1 MKKGANK
8 KIDKRWIIVI
18 SVVSLIIVLS
28 LLKQIND
35 FKIQVKDKVAVVPLS
50 GVIGVSDNSF
60 FGESFV
66 SSTDIVD
73 ALEKIK
79 EDDSMK
85 AVILEINS
93 PGGTVVASE
102 EIVNAVKELDKP
114 TIAWIREVGAS
125 GAYWIASSADVIVAD
140 PLSITGS
147 IGVIS
152 SYLQF
157 SDLLREYGVG
167 YERLVSGDYKDTG
180 SPFKELEAD
189 ERRLLQGKI
198 DMMHEFF
205 VNAIAE
211 NRNMTYDEVKV
222 LSTGIFYLGKEA
234 KELGLVDVLGGKK
247 EAVEISEELAGIKD
261 AELVVFEEKKTLLDL
276 FGGITSNVFYYLGK
290 GIGSNFDNEF
300 KIEAIAR

>member
-8 KIDKRWIIVI
+8 KINKRWIII
-18 SVVSLIIVLS
+18 IAVVSVIVVLS
-28 LLKQIND
+28 LVKQIND
-35 FKIQVKDKVAVVPLS
+35 FKIQVKDKIAVVPLS
-50 GVIGVSDNSF
+50 GVIGVSDSSF
-60 FGESFV
+60 LGESFV
-66 SSTDIVD
+66 SSTDIVEV
-73 ALEKIK
+73 LEKIG
-79 EDDSMK
+79 EDDSIK

-114 TIAWIREVGAS
+114 TVAWIREVGAS
-125 GAYWIASSADVIVAD
+125 GAYWVASATDVIVAD

-157 SDLLREYGVG
+157 SDLLKEYGVE

-180 SPFKELEAD
+180 SPFKELEVD

-198 DMMHEFF
+198 NLIHEFF
-205 VNAIAE
+205 VGAVAE
-211 NRNMTYDEVKV
+211 NRNMTYEEVKG

-247 EAVEISEELAGIKD
+247 EAVEISENLAGIKD
-261 AELVVFEEKKTLLDL
+261 AELVVFEEEKTLLDL

-290 GIGSNFDNEF
+290 GMGSNFDNEF
-300 KIEAIAR
+300 RIEAIAR

>member
-1 MKKGANK
+1 MKKGAK
-8 KIDKRWIIVI
+8 KVNKRWIIVI
-18 SVVSLIIVLS
+18 AVVSVIVVLS
-28 LLKQIND
+28 LVKQIND
-35 FKIQVKDKVAVVPLS
+35 FKIQVKDKIAVVPLS
-50 GVIGVSDNSF
+50 GVIGVSDSSF
-60 FGESFV
+60 LGESFV
-66 SSTDIVD
+66 SSTDIVEV
-73 ALEKIK
+73 LEKIG
-79 EDDSMK
+79 EDDSIK

-114 TIAWIREVGAS
+114 TVAWIREVGAS
-125 GAYWIASSADVIVAD
+125 GAYWVASATDVIVAD

-157 SDLLREYGVG
+157 SDLLKEYGVE

-180 SPFKELEAD
+180 SPFKELEVD

-198 DMMHEFF
+198 NLIHEFF
-205 VNAIAE
+205 VGAVAE
-211 NRNMTYDEVKV
+211 NRNMTYEEVKG

-247 EAVEISEELAGIKD
+247 EAVEISENLAGIKD
-261 AELVVFEEKKTLLDL
+261 AELVVFEEEKTLLDL

-290 GIGSNFDNEF
+290 GMGSNFDNEF
-300 KIEAIAR
+300 RIEAIAR

>member
-1 MKKGANK
+1 MKKGAK
-8 KIDKRWIIVI
+8 KVNKRWIIVI
-18 SVVSLIIVLS
+18 AVVSVIVVLS
-28 LLKQIND
+28 LVKQIND
-35 FKIQVKDKVAVVPLS
+35 FKIQVKDKIAVVPLS
-50 GVIGVSDNSF
+50 GVIGVSDSSF
-60 FGESFV
+60 LGESFV
-66 SSTDIVD
+66 SSTDIVEV
-73 ALEKIK
+73 LEKIG
-79 EDDSMK
+79 EDDSIK

-102 EIVNAVKELDKP
+102 EIVNAVKVLDKP
-114 TIAWIREVGAS
+114 TVAWIWEVGAS
-125 GAYWIASSADVIVAD
+125 GAYWVASATDVIVAD

-157 SDLLREYGVG
+157 SDLLKEYGVE

-180 SPFKELEAD
+180 SPFKELEVD

-198 DMMHEFF
+198 NLIHEFF
-205 VNAIAE
+205 VGAVAE
-211 NRNMTYDEVKV
+211 NRNMTYEEVKG

-247 EAVEISEELAGIKD
+247 EAVEISENLAGIKD
-261 AELVVFEEKKTLLDL
+261 AELVVFEEEKTLLDL

-290 GIGSNFDNEF
+290 GMGSNFDNEF
-300 KIEAIAR
+300 RIEAIAR